1 MTFSLGQQGQQ
12 LSVQP
17 QNQRQLQLQLLQVRL
32 HVTRFLRMIVR
43 RMIFSLDLQTTTWS
57 LSTITMNMRTP
68 VITKTAKI
76 TKTSFRS
83 MEKTQMTLL
92 SRVTLKILI
101 QKTRADFNRY
111 SSNQT
116 VSLFSQGGPSKFAP
130 QLLTPGPTCLNNLD
144 CRLFG
149 DCSQVIELDFK
160 EHLDYFMI
168 TILG

>member
-1 MTFSLGQQGQQ
+1 MGQQGQQ

-32 HVTRFLRMIVR
+32 HVTRFLRMIAR
-43 RMIFSLDLQTTTWS
+43 RMIYSLDLQRTWI

-76 TKTSFRS
+76 MKTSFRS
-83 MEKTQMTLL
+83 MVKTQMTLL

-160 EHLDYFMI
+160 EHADYFMI